1 MPKFTRAIRYEHS
14 DKRTSPNFRKL
25 WVAFFQSAREKRPM
39 STAAI
44 SGQKSSIL
52 SAKTLDSKKGGRNVD
67 HGARKK
73 KTKKPKSKPLT
84 KLDIESKFISVV
96 SFFVCSLRF

>member
-1 MPKFTRAIRYEHS
+1 
-14 DKRTSPNFRKL
+14 
-25 WVAFFQSAREKRPM
+25 M

-96 SFFVCSLRF
+96 SFFVCSLSF